1 MSFLA
6 RKTHWAFFAGGACPW
21 VRVGAVVGAGG
32 RGVVLVGLLGR
43 SGSGACPNLPQRRF
57 ATGSAAGRS
66 AEYQRFPL
74 GAPARWGLCGRF
86 GQTAPPRAR
95 GRGAADRVP
104 FSRRVTPGRV
114 GFFPARAAVL
124 HIGEGRPRVQI
135 PDFPRDS
142 GTLPRTSVSGGRP
155 PMCRTSPSAHGRIST
170 VLNVGRF
177 PHDSADPPTVDSGR
191 MCNTASVSPI
201 PHIRARCAGDS
212 VRAETGR
219 AGSGLRN
226 ASPAQRNPPH
236 LAPCELS
243 ATKSACARSVRAH
256 LARCEPR

>member
-1 MSFLA
+1 MGGAASSLA
-6 RKTHWAFFAGGACPW
+6 VRVRCGRGGAGGAPGT
-21 VRVGAVVGAGG
+21 VRGG
-32 RGVVLVGLLGR
+32 RLSKSVAKALCDRIDREQNRGISTILLARPGPM
-43 SGSGACPNLPQRRF
+43 GAF
-57 ATGSAAGRS
+57 ATD
-66 AEYQRFPL
+66 L
-74 GAPARWGLCGRF
+74 DK
-86 GQTAPPRAR
+86 PRRRGPR

-114 GFFPARAAVL
+114 GLFPARAAVL

-142 GTLPRTSVSGGRP
+142 GTLPRTSVSGGCP

-226 ASPAQRNPPH
+226 ASPARRNPPR

-243 ATKSACARSVRAH
+243 ATESACARFLRAR
-256 LARCEPR
+256 LAQCDLR

>member
-1 MSFLA
+1 M
-6 RKTHWAFFAGGACPW
+6 RWW
-21 VRVGAVVGAGG
+21 VRADAGWCWWGSWGGPG
-32 RGVVLVGLLGR
+32 RGRVQICHKDVSRRDRPREEARNINDSLSALR
-43 SGSGACPNLPQRRF
+43 RDGALAADLDKPRRR
-57 ATGSAAGRS
+57 G
-66 AEYQRFPL
+66 P
-74 GAPARWGLCGRF
+74 
-86 GQTAPPRAR
+86 R

-243 ATKSACARSVRAH
+243 ATKSICARSARAH
-256 LARCEPR
+256 LARCELR